1 MMDDNE
7 ESWKGFFP
15 SIGQFRNAVKSEREW
30 AAYHNAEPR
39 KMTFVGTVK
48 LHGTNAGI
56 TNQAGKLICRS
67 RTRIITPDDDNYG
80 FASHVMQ
87 HESIIRDVLPN
98 GATIF
103 GEWCGAGIQNG
114 VGICSEQK
122 LFVVFAM
129 RVDGKWSP
137 LDELPKC
144 EKARVFNVS
153 DFPKWTMEIDFAKP
167 EQSQNK
173 LIKLTEIVEARC
185 PVAEAFGHEGIGE
198 GIVWTPIDG
207 CDDSRHW
214 FKVKGEKHSASKVK
228 VLAAVDVEKFARR
241 DELVSYL
248 VTNARLEQG
257 INLHVTEFGFDLD
270 MKSMG
275 DYLRWVFND
284 IVKEEADTIASSGFE
299 IKDMGKPISDIAK
312 RFYIDALNA

>member
-1 MMDDNE
+1 
-7 ESWKGFFP
+7 
-15 SIGQFRNAVKSEREW
+15 
-30 AAYHNAEPR
+30 
-39 KMTFVGTVK
+39 VK

-56 TNQAGKLICRS
+56 TKQDGKLICRS

-80 FASHVMQ
+80 FARHVMQ
-87 HESIIRDVLPN
+87 HEDILKAVLPN

-103 GEWCGAGIQNG
+103 GEWCGEGIQNG

-129 RVDGKWSP
+129 RVDDKWSA

-173 LIKLTEIVEARC
+173 LIKLTEIVEGRC
-185 PVAEAFGHEGIGE
+185 PVAAEFGHEGIGE

-207 CDDSRHW
+207 CNDSRHW
-214 FKVKGEKHSASKVK
+214 FKVKGEKHSTSKVK

-241 DELVSYL
+241 DELVSSL

-257 INLHVTEFGFDLD
+257 LSLHVTEFGHSLD
-270 MKSMG
+270 MKFIG

-284 IVKEEADTIASSGFE
+284 IVKEDADTIAASGFE

-312 RFYIDALNA
+312 RFYIDAFNA